1 MLHSTRLITTA
12 ALGVLGL
19 AASAAA
25 LTPASE
31 REVLV
36 AVWTESGQ
44 ILVQDTEVLATTRGG
59 SVKGVLQPS
68 GHFVLPDA
76 GTLTDYGMKAT
87 LEVQHPLYGV
97 RNVDVSFDAAANVTL
112 DLVFGLD
119 GELRAF
125 GDAVIHLD
133 QPELTPFGG
142 IGVENDTCATAAPL
156 APDSSVL
163 GTTIGATFDDGVAA
177 CGTALTAPGVWYTVT
192 GTGNAMTVSTCSA
205 LTDYDTKLS
214 VYCGDCDGLNCIAG
228 NDDDFGCAFST
239 LQSSVSWCSQEGA
252 TYYVLVHG
260 FDINVGNFE
269 LTLSDGEPCEDAVG
283 CLPTGAC
290 CVDGGCS
297 ILNPFECSEAGGEYQ
312 GDFTECAVFIGNR
325 EFSSGTLNL
334 AIPDF
339 DPLGVSSSLEVP
351 NKFRLADV
359 NVEVTIDHT
368 FTGDLQVFLEHN
380 GVEVLLID
388 RPGQPL
394 TLFGCPEDN
403 WVGVAIDDE
412 GAGGPIE
419 NQCLLGG
426 NLTSPPA
433 YTPNNPLSTFDTM
446 GSEGT
451 WTLRVVDN
459 ADLDTGTLISW
470 KLTISRGNGST
481 LCDIR

>member
-1 MLHSTRLITTA
+1 MLHSTRFITTA

-36 AVWTESGQ
+36 AVWTDSGQ
-44 ILVQDTEVLATTRGG
+44 ILVQDTEVLATARGG

-68 GHFVLPDA
+68 GHFVLPNA

-87 LEVQHPLYGV
+87 LEVQTPLYGT
-97 RNVDVSFDAAANVTL
+97 RQVDVTLGSATNVTL

-125 GDAVIHLD
+125 GDEVLRVEPTQQSA
-133 QPELTPFGG
+133 FGG
-142 IGVENDTCATAAPL
+142 LLVSADECADAGTLPLNDSVIGSTVN
-156 APDSSVL
+156 
-163 GTTIGATFDDGVAA
+163 ATFDAGVAA

-192 GTGNAMTVSTCSA
+192 GTGNAMTVTTCSPN
-205 LTDYDTKLS
+205 TNFDTKLS
-214 VYCGDCDGLNCIAG
+214 VYCGECGALNCIAG
-228 NDDDFGCAFST
+228 NDDDFGCAVNT
-239 LQSSVSWCSQEGA
+239 LQSTVSWCSQEGA
-252 TYYVLVHG
+252 TYYILVHG
-260 FDINVGNFE
+260 FDVNVGDFE
-269 LTLSDGEPCEDAVG
+269 LTLTDGEACEDAVG

-339 DPLGVSSSLEVP
+339 EPLGVSSSLEVP

-388 RPGQPL
+388 RPGEPL

-459 ADLDTGTLISW
+459 AELDTGTLISW
-470 KLTISRGNGST
+470 KLTISRGNGAT